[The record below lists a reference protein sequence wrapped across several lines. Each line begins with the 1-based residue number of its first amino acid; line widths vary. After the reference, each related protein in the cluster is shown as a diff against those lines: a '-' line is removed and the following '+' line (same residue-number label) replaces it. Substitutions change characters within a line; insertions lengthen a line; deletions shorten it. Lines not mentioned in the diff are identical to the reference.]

1 MVKILEHNTF
11 KDKILNYLHNSI
23 KGMINKKMESLQEK
37 SVSSLE
43 KVQSIY
49 NDELQT
55 LRKKLEYKI
64 QTINK
69 LIEMIENAIK
79 KSVQPDPDI
88 ISEFYFEDESD

>member
-1 MVKILEHNTF
+1 
-11 KDKILNYLHNSI
+11 
-23 KGMINKKMESLQEK
+23 MESLQEK

-55 LRKKLEYKI
+55 LRKKLEYKTQI
-64 QTINK
+64 ISK

-88 ISEFYFEDESD
+88 ISEFCFEDESD

>member
-1 MVKILEHNTF
+1 
-11 KDKILNYLHNSI
+11 
-23 KGMINKKMESLQEK
+23 MINKKMESLQEK

-55 LRKKLEYKI
+55 LRKKLEYKTQI
-64 QTINK
+64 ISK

-88 ISEFYFEDESD
+88 ISEFCFEDESD

>member
-1 MVKILEHNTF
+1 MAKIFEHNTF

-55 LRKKLEYKI
+55 LRKKLEYKTQI
-64 QTINK
+64 ISK

-79 KSVQPDPDI
+79 KSIQPDPDI